1 MCIKDELSKFKQKI
15 NAIHKRKLL
24 NVGISNELNPCNPN
38 DVIKNLSSKT
48 IPKRITFLLAF
59 GLDFSLPPFGK
70 IHFERYMLPFEK
82 LALSLS
88 KLSSI
93 SNVNFDRIKE
103 SLKFIAYKYYYG
115 FKSNKIVSPIFSEKD
130 IKLLKEFSKDESII
144 VCKPDKGRGIVILD
158 RTEYEQKMH
167 DLLQDSTKFKSITDD
182 VSKIIF
188 RQEDS
193 INNFLRNL
201 KKKGIIE
208 DNLYRDLFVSGCCS
222 GILYGLPKT
231 HKIGNPLRPIFSALN
246 TPSFNLC
253 KFFVPI
259 LEPLTKS
266 QYTLKN
272 SYEFANCINESKFN
286 NCTIASFDI
295 ESLFT
300 NIPVDETIDIILES
314 FFENNNTFMNFS
326 RDQFKKLLS
335 LAVKNSIFMFSG
347 KLYEQLDGL
356 GMGLPLGPT
365 FANIFLCKWEKI
377 WLDKCPKEFKPLLYK
392 RYLDDTFLVFRSPD
406 HIDKFKS
413 YLNCRHKNIKFTS
426 EIEINNKLSFLDIN
440 VHKLA
445 NGFQTSVFRKKTFTG
460 LGISFFSFDLLKFK
474 RNAIKT
480 LLFRAYRISSN
491 YQILHEEIEFLKHFF
506 IKNGFPIKM
515 IYNEI
520 KIFFNNLYDKKVIS
534 TVPKLCL
541 FAKMPYLGKH
551 SEKLKFELSQ
561 LLNSKYPFVEC
572 NFIFVNNRKIKN
584 FFHHKERQPTHM
596 RSMIIYNYCCAQ
608 CSASYVGSTKLTLKS
623 RADQH
628 VGRSSRTG
636 KLFAHPSFSHIRE
649 HNYNSCFKNIQYK
662 DFKILDQ
669 CQTEHDLRILESLY
683 IKSLEPS
690 LNDRQSATPL
700 LVS

>member
-1 MCIKDELSKFKQKI
+1 
-15 NAIHKRKLL
+15 
-24 NVGISNELNPCNPN
+24 
-38 DVIKNLSSKT
+38 
-48 IPKRITFLLAF
+48 
-59 GLDFSLPPFGK
+59 
-70 IHFERYMLPFEK
+70 MLPFEK

-314 FFENNNTFMNFS
+314 FF
-326 RDQFKKLLS
+326 
-335 LAVKNSIFMFSG
+335 
-347 KLYEQLDGL
+347 
-356 GMGLPLGPT
+356 
-365 FANIFLCKWEKI
+365 
-377 WLDKCPKEFKPLLYK
+377 
-392 RYLDDTFLVFRSPD
+392 
-406 HIDKFKS
+406 
-413 YLNCRHKNIKFTS
+413 
-426 EIEINNKLSFLDIN
+426 
-440 VHKLA
+440 
-445 NGFQTSVFRKKTFTG
+445 
-460 LGISFFSFDLLKFK
+460 
-474 RNAIKT
+474 
-480 LLFRAYRISSN
+480 
-491 YQILHEEIEFLKHFF
+491 
-506 IKNGFPIKM
+506 
-515 IYNEI
+515 
-520 KIFFNNLYDKKVIS
+520 
-534 TVPKLCL
+534 
-541 FAKMPYLGKH
+541 
-551 SEKLKFELSQ
+551 
-561 LLNSKYPFVEC
+561 
-572 NFIFVNNRKIKN
+572 
-584 FFHHKERQPTHM
+584 
-596 RSMIIYNYCCAQ
+596 
-608 CSASYVGSTKLTLKS
+608 
-623 RADQH
+623 
-628 VGRSSRTG
+628 
-636 KLFAHPSFSHIRE
+636 
-649 HNYNSCFKNIQYK
+649 
-662 DFKILDQ
+662 
-669 CQTEHDLRILESLY
+669 
-683 IKSLEPS
+683 
-690 LNDRQSATPL
+690 
-700 LVS
+700 